1 MSPPYRLSTV
11 VPQDSVLGPL
21 SFSRHGSSLSDARSP
36 TCFICFYRGHQT
48 DLSHH
53 QTARII
59 YILARLAS
67 IFSWGVDD
75 HRTLDLG
82 KTEFE
87 CIPGKTHAFILLSAF
102 RISQSLG
109 ADLGVASHDYFL
121 FTGDVENTVQ
131 RLEERRS
138 RCSGYI
144 VLRSLWI
151 FVTIFSQSGRS
162 TNSDPLASSRQ
173 SYNSYGTPRAKA
185 NTCFLR
191 DVFQTP

>member
-1 MSPPYRLSTV
+1 MKHLTRIKYPTMRPSMSPPYRLSTV

-21 SFSRHGSSLSDARSP
+21 SFSLHGSSLSDARSP

-102 RISQSLG
+102 RIS
-109 ADLGVASHDYFL
+109 
-121 FTGDVENTVQ
+121 
-131 RLEERRS
+131 
-138 RCSGYI
+138 
-144 VLRSLWI
+144 
-151 FVTIFSQSGRS
+151 
-162 TNSDPLASSRQ
+162 
-173 SYNSYGTPRAKA
+173 
-185 NTCFLR
+185 
-191 DVFQTP
+191 